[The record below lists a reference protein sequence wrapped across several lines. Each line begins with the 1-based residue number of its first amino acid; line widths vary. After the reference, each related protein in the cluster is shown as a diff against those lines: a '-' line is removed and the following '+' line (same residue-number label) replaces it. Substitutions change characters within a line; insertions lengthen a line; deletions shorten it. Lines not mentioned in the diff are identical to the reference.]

1 MAEQRIPSW
10 KQVFDA
16 ADRTLGGRV
25 NEFARGENFA
35 ILAGLVTRS
44 RSELAERSERA
55 SRQALHLLNL
65 PAGSDVKRLLA
76 QIGLLE
82 REVRDLRKQLDDQ
95 QAVAPATT
103 LRTPKPSSITASAST
118 TARASSNNAR
128 KAANGVARKP
138 SVRVDQHSA

>member
-1 MAEQRIPSW
+1 MAQQGIPSW
-10 KQVFDA
+10 KQLFDA

-95 QAVAPATT
+95 QTH
-103 LRTPKPSSITASAST
+103 
-118 TARASSNNAR
+118 ARSSSNNAR
-128 KAANGVARKP
+128 KAANGVAGKP
-138 SVRVDQHSA
+138 RVRVDQHSA